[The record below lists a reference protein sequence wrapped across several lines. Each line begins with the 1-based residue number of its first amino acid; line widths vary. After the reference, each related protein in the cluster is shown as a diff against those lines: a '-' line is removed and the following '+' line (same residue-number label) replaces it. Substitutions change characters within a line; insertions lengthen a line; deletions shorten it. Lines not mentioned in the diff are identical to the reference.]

1 MLLGIYID
9 VFFVSSVVAALL
21 WSEGVGGGGYKWFAN
36 EESVLCRKE
45 FTKVIHSSAT
55 RGAVGGGRG
64 GGAADYWV

>member
-9 VFFVSSVVAALL
+9 VFFVSSVEAALL
-21 WSEGVGGGGYKWFAN
+21 WSERVGGGYKWFAN

-55 RGAVGGGRG
+55 R
-64 GGAADYWV
+64 